1 MTAAVSSATR
11 LYEKIAEQIAALIT
25 AGDFEAGERLP
36 PERDLALKFKVSRP
50 TVREALVALEIAGLV
65 EVRTN
70 SGAYVSRQIPE
81 SHHETTKVEAGPS
94 AFELIMA
101 RRMIEPAVAAEAAS
115 KATKKDLAAIA
126 KALTLC
132 EQRWQGTHHSML
144 EADRMFHLRIAE
156 ATHNGMAVKIV
167 SNLWEDMFS
176 PIFAVL
182 SERTRLKN
190 KKMLTLQDHRTLMSC
205 IERGD
210 VAGAEAAMLTHLVH
224 AQMKLLQ
231 SELNVEEVPLRSRK
245 KSRVRLSAAGSSKL
259 VGAQ

>member
-1 MTAAVSSATR
+1 MTAAISRATR
-11 LYEKIAEQIAALIT
+11 LYEKIAEQIAALISK
-25 AGDFEAGERLP
+25 GNFEPGQRLP
-36 PERDLALKFKVSRP
+36 PERDLAHKFKVSRP

-65 EVRTN
+65 EVRTG
-70 SGAYVSRQIPE
+70 SGAYVSRQIPNLQNE
-81 SHHETTKVEAGPS
+81 ATKVEAGPS

-101 RRMIEPAVAAEAAS
+101 RRMIEPAVAGEAAS
-115 KATKKDLAAIA
+115 KANKKDLAAIG
-126 KALTLC
+126 KAFALC

-144 EADRMFHLRIAE
+144 EADRIFHMRIAE
-156 ATHNGMAVKIV
+156 ASHNGMAVKIV
-167 SNLWEDMFS
+167 GSLWEDMFS

-190 KKMLTLQDHRTLMSC
+190 KKMLTLQDHHTLVSC

-231 SELNVEEVPLRSRK
+231 SELNVDEVTLRSGK
-245 KSRVRLSAAGSSKL
+245 KSRIRMSAAAGDKR
-259 VGAQ
+259 VGA